1 MLFVQRISFTI
12 EIRIMRHPHQ
22 LALIDWIFFVF
33 LIVTNVVASHTCSR
47 LVLGIF
53 SLTERYMVNTWKF
66 ALDSII
72 IFNEMAFINTNAL
85 LLKIISKTYNFL
97 LNIFPG
103 EQSVLF
109 FIQLHYL
116 LKKKIKKKSL

>member
-1 MLFVQRISFTI
+1 
-12 EIRIMRHPHQ
+12 
-22 LALIDWIFFVF
+22 
-33 LIVTNVVASHTCSR
+33 
-47 LVLGIF
+47 
-53 SLTERYMVNTWKF
+53 
-66 ALDSII
+66 
-72 IFNEMAFINTNAL
+72 MAFINTNAL

>member
-1 MLFVQRISFTI
+1 M
-12 EIRIMRHPHQ
+12 
-22 LALIDWIFFVF
+22 
-33 LIVTNVVASHTCSR
+33 TNVVASHTCSR

-53 SLTERYMVNTWKF
+53 SLTQRYMVNTLKF